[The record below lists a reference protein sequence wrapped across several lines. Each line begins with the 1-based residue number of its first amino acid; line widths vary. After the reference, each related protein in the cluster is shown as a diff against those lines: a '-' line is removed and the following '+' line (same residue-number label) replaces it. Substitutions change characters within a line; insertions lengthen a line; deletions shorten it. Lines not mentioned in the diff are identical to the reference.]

1 MAYTPMIDPDTGEI
15 DPVIV
20 AERAQLRATREYGS
34 PNFPPGF
41 LRSATE
47 WCMDRAHSERYDW
60 RRSRGLPDDRPANS
74 TITSFAKPQDGVRR
88 SAF

>member
-1 MAYTPMIDPDTGEI
+1 MYVPMICPDTGEI
-15 DPVIV
+15 DPVLV

-34 PNFPPGF
+34 PDFPPGF

-60 RRSRGLPDDRPANS
+60 RRSHGLPDDRPANS
-74 TITSFAKPQDGVRR
+74 TIVHYGRSEEGVRR
-88 SAF
+88 SRF

>member
-15 DPVIV
+15 DHALV
-20 AERAQLRATREYGS
+20 AERAQLRAIREYGS

-60 RRSRGLPDDRPANS
+60 RRSRGLPDDRVANS
-74 TITSFAKPQDGVRR
+74 TIAHYGRAEEGVRR
-88 SAF
+88 SRF